1 MSEYITKTEAADFFQ
16 EVKDLF
22 IQTEQ
27 FLKNK
32 FQETERMLK
41 EKSLETERILKE
53 KSLETQQKF
62 QETDRVLK
70 EQSQATSKLERLFTS
85 QWGKLIESL
94 IEGDLINLLQN
105 FGITVQYTTT
115 RLKGRNSSGQQYEF
129 DILAHDGDAVV
140 VVEVKTT
147 LRPDDVKEFIAE
159 LSQFKTWV
167 PSYASKTVHGAV
179 AYLTADA
186 AADTMAERRGLML
199 IRATGDSARIV
210 NQPGFI
216 PRAW

>member
-1 MSEYITKTEAADFFQ
+1 MTEYITRTEAADFFQ

-27 FLKNK
+27 FLKEK
-32 FQETERMLK
+32 FLETERLLK

-53 KSLETQQKF
+53 KTL
-62 QETDRVLK
+62 ETDRMFK
-70 EQSQATSKLERLFTS
+70 EQSQATSKLEKLFTS

-94 IEGDLINLLQN
+94 VEGDLINLLQG
-105 FGITVQYTTT
+105 FGINVQYTIT
-115 RLKGRNSSGQQYEF
+115 RLKGRTSTGQQYEF

-159 LSQFKTWV
+159 LNQFKIWV
-167 PSYASKTVHGAV
+167 PHYEEKTLHGAV

-186 AADTMAERRGLML
+186 AADTMAERRGLLL

-210 NQPGFI
+210 NQPGFR
-216 PRAW
+216 PKAW